1 MEQFDLY
8 LQYQKDVAE
17 AKLKVI
23 ERLQQGEQAKSKKRT
38 SKIDIVHH
46 VLKQAGRPLHV
57 SEIIEMARKDF
68 QIQLDRDSIVSGII
82 KKVKAGKTFIRTA
95 PNTFG
100 LKAYSSK

>member
-8 LQYQKDVAE
+8 LQYQKDLAE

-23 ERLQQGEQAKSKKRT
+23 ERFQQGVKAKPKKRT
-38 SKIDIVHH
+38 SKIDLVHH
-46 VLKQAGRPLHV
+46 LINQAGRPLHV
-57 SEIIEMARKDF
+57 SDIIEIALRDF
-68 QIQLDRDSIVSGII
+68 QIQLDRDSIVSGMI

>member
-23 ERLQQGEQAKSKKRT
+23 ERFQQGAKARPKKRT

-46 VLKQAGRPLHV
+46 VINQAGRPLHV
-57 SEIIEMARKDF
+57 SEIIENALRDF
-68 QIQLDRDSIVSGII
+68 QIQLDRDSIVSGMI
-82 KKVKAGKTFIRTA
+82 KKVKAGKTFIKTA

>member
-8 LQYQKDVAE
+8 LQYQKDLAE

-23 ERLQQGEQAKSKKRT
+23 ERFQQGVRTKPKKRT
-38 SKIDIVHH
+38 SKIEIVHQI
-46 VLKQAGRPLHV
+46 VNKAGRPLHV
-57 SEIIEMARKDF
+57 SEIIEIALKDF
-68 QIQLDRDSIVSGII
+68 QIQLDRDSIVSGMI
-82 KKVKAGKTFIRTA
+82 KKVRAGKTFIKTA